1 MFTQRLVKIDI
12 TLLTQL
18 QIYGDNFVSNTNRSI
33 FIAPLLGLLTF
44 YVCAYS
50 FGFEDNAAIT
60 AGITVL
66 TVTWWVSEAIPIPVT
81 SLLPFALF
89 PMFGIL
95 THTEV
100 SSAFGSH
107 VILLLMGAFM
117 LSKSLERAGVH
128 KRLAI
133 MMVNAIGANSKKRL
147 VMGFMLATAMLSM
160 WISNTATVLIMLP
173 IALAVLSQVQEKSL
187 KVALILGIAY
197 SASVGG
203 IGTLIGTPPNVIFAG
218 LYEQQSGQEFSF
230 LTWMMVG
237 IPCVIIAIPMMAIW
251 LTRKLRGP
259 LNVELPELGQWQTEE
274 VRTLAVF
281 GLAVLAW
288 ITRNEPFGGWSDL
301 FGIQFAGDSTVALA
315 AVVLMFL
322 VPNGKGE
329 RLLDWKTAVNIPWGM
344 LLLFAGGIA
353 LAKGFTA
360 SGLSVLIGDG
370 LSSFTE
376 FPLVVTIL
384 LLCLSVTYLTEIT
397 SNTATATLLMPIL
410 YIVGI
415 NYGVDPAVLMIPAAM
430 AASCAFMLPVATAPN
445 AIAYGTGEI
454 EIRDMVKEGAVLS
467 FAISSMLGL
476 VTYVMLGLVM

>member
-1 MFTQRLVKIDI
+1 M
-12 TLLTQL
+12 
-18 QIYGDNFVSNTNRSI
+18 SNTSRFI
-33 FIAPLLGLLTF
+33 FIGPVLGLLFF
-44 YVCAYS
+44 YLCVS
-50 FGFEDNAAIT
+50 VLGFEYKAAVT

-95 THTEV
+95 SHTEV

-133 MMVNAIGANSKKRL
+133 KMVNVIGANSKKRL
-147 VMGFMLATAMLSM
+147 VLGFMLATAMLSM

-173 IALAVLSQVQEKSL
+173 IALAVLSQVQERSL

-237 IPCVIIAIPMMAIW
+237 IPCVIIAIPLMAIW
-251 LTRKLRGP
+251 LTRKLKGP

-301 FGIQFAGDSTVALA
+301 LGIQFAGDSTVALA

-467 FAISSMLGL
+467 FVISSMLGL